1 MTPEQ
6 LQRYSRQMIL
16 SQVGK
21 QGQERLLAARVLVV
35 GLGGLGCPSALYLA
49 AAGVGQLGL
58 LDFDVV
64 DASNLQRQ
72 VLYTTQDVGQPKA
85 SIAARRLKSLNPDV
99 SITEYNQ
106 RLTADNAI
114 QIISDYDVILDG
126 TDNFPT
132 RYLVNDA
139 CVLAKKTNVY
149 GSILRFDG
157 QVSVLGHEDGP
168 CYRCLFPIPP
178 HPGDIPKCAEA
189 GVLGVLPGL
198 IGTTQATEAIK
209 LILGIGEPLIGR
221 LLLLDA
227 LGLNWRS
234 MQVQRHPNCPICSK
248 HATINQLEEIDFSCE
263 SDSESDQ
270 EILSLTPAEIGQRIG
285 QSPDDFVLLDV
296 REVFETEISPIP
308 SAVNIPL
315 GQLEDQVKDVQAW
328 HDKTI
333 IVFCQKGMRSLKAI
347 QLLQTKGINNL
358 LNMHGGID
366 RWLSDGN
373 ASL

>member
-21 QGQERLLAARVLVV
+21 QGQERLFAAKVLVV
-35 GLGGLGCPSALYLA
+35 GLGGLGCPSALYLT

-85 SIAARRLKSLNPDV
+85 SVAARRLKSLNPDV
-99 SITEYNQ
+99 RTTEYNQ

-114 QIISDYDVILDG
+114 EIISDYDYILDG

-139 CVLAKKTNVY
+139 CVLAKRVNVY
-149 GSILRFDG
+149 GSILRFEG
-157 QVSVLGHEDGP
+157 QVSVLGHQDGP
-168 CYRCLFPIPP
+168 CYRCLFPAPP
-178 HPGDIPKCAEA
+178 SPGDIPNCAQA

-234 MQVQRHPNCPICSK
+234 MQVQRHPNCPICST
-248 HATINQLEEIDFSCE
+248 HATISQLEEIDFSCE

-296 REVFETEISPIP
+296 REVFETEISSIP
-308 SAVNIPL
+308 AAVNIPL
-315 GQLEDQVKDVQAW
+315 GQLDDRVADIQAW

-347 QLLQTKGINNL
+347 QLLQAKGITNL
-358 LNMHGGID
+358 INMHGGMD

>member
-6 LQRYSRQMIL
+6 LKRYSRQVIL
-16 SQVGK
+16 PQVGK
-21 QGQERLLAARVLVV
+21 HGQDRLLAAKVLVV

-72 VLYTTQDVGQPKA
+72 VLYTTQDVGQPKV
-85 SIAARRLKSLNPDV
+85 STAARRLKSLNPDV
-99 SITEYNQ
+99 SITEYNE
-106 RLTADNAI
+106 RLTAENAI
-114 QIISDYDVILDG
+114 QIISDYDYILDG

-139 CVLAKKTNVY
+139 CVLAKKINVY
-149 GSILRFDG
+149 GSILRFEG
-157 QVSVLGHEDGP
+157 QVSVLAHENGP
-168 CYRCLFPIPP
+168 CYRCLFPTPP
-178 HPGDIPKCAEA
+178 NPGDIPNCAEA

-198 IGTTQATEAIK
+198 IGTTQAAEVIK
-209 LILGIGEPLIGR
+209 LILGIGEPLVGR

-234 MQVQRHPNCPICSK
+234 MQVQRHPDCPICST
-248 HATINQLEEIDFSCE
+248 HATINKLAEIDFSCA
-263 SDSESDQ
+263 SESEPGQ
-270 EILSLTPAEIGQRIG
+270 EILSLTPIEIRQRIG
-285 QSPDDFVLLDV
+285 QSPGDFVLLDV
-296 REVFETEISPIP
+296 REVFETEISSIP
-308 SAVNIPL
+308 SALNVPL
-315 GQLEDQVKDVQAW
+315 GQLEDQIKDIQAW

-333 IVFCQKGMRSLKAI
+333 VVFCQKGMRSLKAI
-347 QLLQTKGINNL
+347 QLLQARGVNNL
-358 LNMHGGID
+358 INMHGGMD
-366 RWLSDGN
+366 RWLRDGD